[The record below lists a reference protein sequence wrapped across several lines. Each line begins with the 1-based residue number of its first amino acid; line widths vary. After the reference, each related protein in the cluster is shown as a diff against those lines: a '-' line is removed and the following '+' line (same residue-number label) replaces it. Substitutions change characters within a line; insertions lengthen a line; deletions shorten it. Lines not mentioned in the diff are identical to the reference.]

1 MPRYG
6 RGRNGR
12 GPCEQGRSGVGR
24 DRQERP
30 RQAGR
35 LAVALTALALAAAC
49 SADPGPGG
57 DGKASERPPASAGGG
72 SSPGG
77 GAKDPKPL
85 SEDRLTAAAFGEGEK
100 AGPYTAGA
108 LLVGDTPL
116 SDAYTAD
123 PAVCQPLVSLAAGA
137 TPHDPAAEV
146 NRDLSIPG
154 ELRSVDVTV
163 QLRSYGAG
171 GARAVMAA
179 LRKAGTAC
187 ASGFT
192 EERVIAKA
200 RYLKAERIEA
210 PAIGDEAVA
219 FRFTIQDVKNKDLK
233 LYEYL
238 TVVRSGSTTL
248 SFRADILDTKDFG
261 GVPREVVTAQWEK
274 FRAAHA
280 NTA

>member
-6 RGRNGR
+6 RGRSG
-12 GPCEQGRSGVGR
+12 QGRSAQGR
-24 DRQERP
+24 HRRG
-30 RQAGR
+30 GR
-35 LAVALTALALAAAC
+35 LAVALTTLALAAAC
-49 SADPGPGG
+49 GADPEPGG
-57 DGKASERPPASAGGG
+57 DGKAPERPSASAGTSAGGG
-72 SSPGG
+72 PSAGG
-77 GAKDPKPL
+77 GAKDPEPL
-85 SEDRLTAAAFGEGEK
+85 SEARLTAAAFGEGEK
-100 AGPYTAGA
+100 AGPYTAGT
-108 LLVGDTPL
+108 LLVGDAPL

-137 TPHDPAAEV
+137 TPHDPVAEV
-146 NRDLSIPG
+146 NRDLSIAG

-163 QLRSYGAG
+163 QLRSYAAG
-171 GARAVMAA
+171 GARAVLAA

-187 ASGFT
+187 AGGFT
-192 EERVIAKA
+192 EERAIAKA
-200 RYLKAERIEA
+200 RYLKAEPVEA

-219 FRFTIQDVKNKDLK
+219 FRFTIQDVKDKDLK

-274 FRAAHA
+274 FRAAPA
-280 NTA
+280 NSA